1 MEGAIS
7 SCLHGHPF
15 RPLFVGHNM
24 KDIDMEKSGN
34 KPANKPAAAPTHA
47 GKGKPAETSSHTSG
61 AHADKHDKDTN
72 AKHAQKK

>member
-1 MEGAIS
+1 
-7 SCLHGHPF
+7 
-15 RPLFVGHNM
+15 M

-34 KPANKPAAAPTHA
+34 KPANKPTVAPTQG
-47 GKGKPAETSSHTSG
+47 GKGKPAEASPHASG

>member
-1 MEGAIS
+1 
-7 SCLHGHPF
+7 
-15 RPLFVGHNM
+15 M

-34 KPANKPAAAPTHA
+34 KPANKPAAAPTQA